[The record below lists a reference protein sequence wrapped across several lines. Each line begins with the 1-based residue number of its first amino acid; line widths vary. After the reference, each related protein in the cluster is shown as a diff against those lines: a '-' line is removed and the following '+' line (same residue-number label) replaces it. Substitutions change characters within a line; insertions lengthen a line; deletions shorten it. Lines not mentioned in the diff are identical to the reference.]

1 MKIICKSLFSLLLC
15 TCHQASAQLPV
26 PTATAPVTSAS
37 FGFSNLL
44 RGASPS
50 GRIALNGANAGIT
63 EDFSDRQ
70 GVMLDFGYLRTS
82 NVFGTGHRNDVL
94 SYMAGPVWYLKR
106 RPKLVVNVHVPV
118 GGARVRGVFPLSGG
132 GFARGY
138 VHHFAWAFGG
148 GIEHWLSPSMALRV
162 SADAVHTSFYNSS
175 VRIHGQYDLRTTA
188 SLLYY
193 FGKGR
198 GKRR

>member
-1 MKIICKSLFSLLLC
+1 MKIVCKSLLFLLLDSS
-15 TCHQASAQLPV
+15 QASAQLPV
-26 PTATAPVTSAS
+26 PTGIAPVTSAS

-50 GRIALNGANAGIT
+50 GRIGLNGASAGIT
-63 EDFSDRQ
+63 TDFSDGN
-70 GVMLDFGYLRTS
+70 GVMLDFGYLRAS

-106 RPKLVVNVHVPV
+106 RPKFVVNVHALV
-118 GGARVRGVFPLSGG
+118 GGARVRGVFPLSSG
-132 GFARGY
+132 GFAVGY
-138 VHHFAWAFGG
+138 VHHLAWAFGG
-148 GIEHWLSPSMALRV
+148 GIEHWFSHSMALRV
-162 SADAVHTSFYNSS
+162 SSDAVHTSFYDSS
-175 VRIHGQYDLRTTA
+175 AMIHGQYDLRATA